1 MLKKKNYYRPL
12 YKQLLKL
19 RENVQEKKKLL
30 KFKRLKWK
38 KFIAQYRK
46 KLRRY
51 KKFRPYD
58 QTQYLVSKFP
68 NRGTSY
74 KKRYRNS
81 LNASKKF
88 RLLYG
93 GLPKTYVKKQ
103 IRFLLKKNTKKKN
116 LKNWNLLFLER
127 FENRL
132 DNILYKSKFTLSLRN
147 AKQLILHGKV
157 FVNNYSIRIPSYVVK
172 QGDLISMDPQ
182 YYFLIEKNLPKINL
196 WTIPPKHLTI
206 NYKTLEIIVGNTN
219 QINSAVNF
227 PFHLNLEQIIVNY
240 YRH

>member
-1 MLKKKNYYRPL
+1 
-12 YKQLLKL
+12 
-19 RENVQEKKKLL
+19 
-30 KFKRLKWK
+30 
-38 KFIAQYRK
+38 
-46 KLRRY
+46 
-51 KKFRPYD
+51 
-58 QTQYLVSKFP
+58 
-68 NRGTSY
+68 
-74 KKRYRNS
+74 
-81 LNASKKF
+81 
-88 RLLYG
+88 
-93 GLPKTYVKKQ
+93 VKKQ